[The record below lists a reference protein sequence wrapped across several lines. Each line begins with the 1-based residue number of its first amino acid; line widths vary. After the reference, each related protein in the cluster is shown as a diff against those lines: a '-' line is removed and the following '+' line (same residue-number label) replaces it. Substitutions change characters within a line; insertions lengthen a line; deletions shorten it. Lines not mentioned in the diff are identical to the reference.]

1 MGINDN
7 HEQNDNGSEINCPH
21 AHVTFSQNIRVGE
34 EVNIE
39 QLRGAKFSELD
50 SINGVS
56 NTQTGIMGMEITG
69 LETVALHA
77 LNSALINVPINY
89 EQRQTHADQSISI
102 QQPREESFVL
112 GRPGQSREAAT
123 NATWKRIQRP

>member
-39 QLRGAKFSELD
+39 QLRGAKFSEPD
-50 SINGVS
+50 RINGVS

-112 GRPGQSREAAT
+112 GRPG
-123 NATWKRIQRP
+123 